1 MPASDKLGLPKRRG
15 RRPKG
20 QRLLC
25 YLGSERVTHTSTLR
39 VDAVPTGGAVTHN
52 STKWMLVG
60 PVWQVSVTSAGSTI
74 GNDGVVGDYA
84 RRERPIRVT
93 REISAPAEVV
103 WAVIATPGHLEH
115 VHPFCEH
122 NPVTEWPGAAS
133 RDEIHYRSGWVYER
147 TFTHWVDGVGYDL
160 DIGAPGEPTSHV
172 SWRISPRPP
181 GACNL
186 AISVWPR
193 SLTRIRGL
201 QYLLRL
207 LVLGPMMRHYLRS
220 VTKGV
225 EWFVTQGEPV
235 RANQFGTHQWFSQ
248 R

>member
-1 MPASDKLGLPKRRG
+1 MLPKRRG

-160 DIGAPGEPTSHV
+160 DIGAPGLQLGNQRVATIAYSHPWAAV
-172 SWRISPRPP
+172 SSSTF
-181 GACNL
+181 G
-186 AISVWPR
+186 PR
-193 SLTRIRGL
+193 SNDAPLLAFGNEGRGMV
-201 QYLLRL
+201 RDARRASEGKPIWNSPV
-207 LVLGPMMRHYLRS
+207 VLAAVITSYHGL
-220 VTKGV
+220 
-225 EWFVTQGEPV
+225 
-235 RANQFGTHQWFSQ
+235 
-248 R
+248 